1 MTTRSLDP
9 IVNALKRPE
18 GLWTLASNA
27 IPVFGVLFFGWAAL
41 PLMVYYWLENVLIG
55 ILNLPKILL
64 AGLTKELPQKVLAL
78 FLAPF
83 FVFHYGMFCLVH
95 GVFVFGLFAAS
106 DAFAGRAE
114 PTTKTFD
121 VFARVGAMLRDGGNF
136 KWSIIG
142 LVAILIFRFVVLWL
156 GRAQW
161 RETDPKRQMI
171 EPYGRIVV
179 LHFALFLAAIPIVAF
194 GQPAIG
200 VLFLALFKT
209 ALELGLPQFKIGRE
223 AKAETG

>member
-1 MTTRSLDP
+1 MTR
-9 IVNALKRPE
+9 ALESVLTVVSRPE
-18 GLWTLASNA
+18 GIWTLASNA

-41 PLMVYYWLENVLIG
+41 PLMVYYWVENVLIG

-78 FLAPF
+78 FLAPVF
-83 FVFHYGMFCLVH
+83 VLHYGLFCIVHGAFVFA
-95 GVFVFGLFAAS
+95 LFAAS

-121 VFARVGAMLRDGGNF
+121 VFARIVAMLRDDSNF
-136 KWSIIG
+136 KWSVIG
-142 LVAILIFRFVVLWL
+142 LVAVLVFRFVVLWL

-161 RETDPKRQMI
+161 RETDPQRQMTD
-171 EPYGRIVV
+171 PYGRVVV
-179 LHFALFLAAIPIVAF
+179 LHFALFLAAIPIVAL

-200 VLFLALFKT
+200 VFFLALFKT
-209 ALELGLPQFKIGRE
+209 ALELGLPQFKIGR
-223 AKAETG
+223 AVKAETS

>member
-1 MTTRSLDP
+1 MTTYETVRD
-9 IVNALKRPE
+9 ALRRPE
-18 GLWTLASNA
+18 GLWTLASNT

-41 PLMVYYWLENVLIG
+41 PLMVYYWVENVLIG

-83 FVFHYGMFCLVH
+83 FVLHYGLFCLVH
-95 GVFVFGLFAAS
+95 GAFVFGLFAAS
-106 DAFAGRAE
+106 DAFAGRAQ

-121 VFARVGAMLRDGGNF
+121 VFGRVGAILHDDTNF
-136 KWSIIG
+136 KWSVIG

-161 RETDPKRQMI
+161 RETDPQRQMT

-179 LHFALFLAAIPIVAF
+179 LHFALFLAAIPIVAL
-194 GQPAIG
+194 GQPVIG
-200 VLFLALFKT
+200 VFFLALFKT
-209 ALELGLPQFKIGRE
+209 ALELGLPQFQIGRGV
-223 AKAETG
+223 KAQTG